1 MLALKYGL
9 NGKLSRTVYF
19 MAFHLVLG
27 KTIFRSEKDF
37 LHIHRLHVGG
47 YIYIRQ
53 QLNILHAYFYPL
65 LSMG

>member
-1 MLALKYGL
+1 
-9 NGKLSRTVYF
+9 

-27 KTIFRSEKDF
+27 EIILRSENDF

-53 QLNILHAYFYPL
+53 PLNLLHAYFYLL